1 MNLRKLKL
9 EELGRPSIKDF
20 KATEKFPVI
29 FVLDNV
35 RSALNVGS
43 IFRTADA
50 LGIEKLCLCGISAQ
64 PPHKEI
70 LKTAIGATASV
81 DWMYE
86 NSVVQLAKQLK
97 QTGYQLMGIE
107 QTNQSIELQDWVAK
121 KDQKY
126 ALFFGNEVD
135 GLSGELLPLLDC
147 AVEIPQFGTK
157 HSFNVAVTAGIVGWH
172 MIANTYLQKENQPS

>member
-1 MNLRKLKL
+1 MSLRKLKL

-20 KATEKFPVI
+20 KAAKKFPVVY
-29 FVLDNV
+29 VLDNV

-50 LGIEKLCLCGISAQ
+50 LGIEKLCLCGITAH

-81 DWMYE
+81 KWSHE
-86 NSVVQLAKQLK
+86 SNVVKLAKQLK
-97 QTGYQLMGIE
+97 SNGFQLIGIE
-107 QTNQSIELQDWVAK
+107 QTNQSIELQHWTANIDK
-121 KDQKY
+121 PH

-135 GLSGELLPLLDC
+135 GLSPELLPFLDC

-172 MIANTYLQKENQPS
+172 LIAQTYLDKE